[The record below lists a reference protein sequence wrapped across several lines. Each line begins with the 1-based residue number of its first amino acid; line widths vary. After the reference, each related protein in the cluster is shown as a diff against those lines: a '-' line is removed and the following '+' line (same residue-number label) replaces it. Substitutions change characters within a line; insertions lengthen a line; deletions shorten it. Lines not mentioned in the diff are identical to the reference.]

1 MQYLFIESVSEG
13 ISRVMSVVECGREV
27 VAEALHNL
35 AAAYP
40 HLTAPLLTVL
50 DLGEFTFHMYYHT
63 VWQGL
68 KYCYC

>member
-1 MQYLFIESVSEG
+1 M
-13 ISRVMSVVECGREV
+13 MSVVECGREV

-50 DLGEFTFHMYYHT
+50 DLGEFTSHMYYHF
-63 VWQGL
+63 VW
-68 KYCYC
+68 